1 MTPAGFTEHFLD
13 ADHFHIR
20 YREAGQGEPLISL
33 HGGGGLRISGS
44 HQLLAERYRV
54 IAFETPGFGQ
64 SPVNDRSQSMQ
75 DLAETIA
82 QAISALGIER
92 FNLWGNSFGGKLA
105 LWLAVLHPERV
116 QALILAAPAA
126 IRPEGS
132 RPRTSVEQ
140 QAGLMYAHPER
151 QPAIPPL
158 PPEIAA
164 KQQAFASRV
173 IGPPRDPELER
184 RLPDCQVPTLVLFG
198 TLDTVVPPEMGR
210 HYRELLPNCHL
221 SFVYDA
227 AHAVDADRP
236 EAFASVVTDFLTRHE
251 QFVVKRD
258 SALINP

>member
-1 MTPAGFTEHFLD
+1 MEFAEHFVD
-13 ADHFHIR
+13 ADGFHIR
-20 YREAGQGEPLISL
+20 YQEAGQGEPLISL

-54 IAFETPGFGQ
+54 IAFETPGFGA
-64 SPVNDRSQSMQ
+64 SAENTRSQSMQ
-75 DLAETIA
+75 DLAETMA
-82 QAISALGIER
+82 QAASALGLDK

-105 LWLAVLHPERV
+105 LWLAVLHPEHV
-116 QALILAAPAA
+116 QALVLAAPAA
-126 IRPEGS
+126 FRPEGS

-184 RLPDCQVPTLVLFG
+184 RLTECPVPTLVVFG

-210 HYRELLPNCHL
+210 LYREMMPNAHL
-221 SFVYDA
+221 TFVYDA

-236 EAFASVVTDFLTRHE
+236 EAFASLVTDFLTRHE
-251 QFVVKRD
+251 QFIVKRE